1 MTPIKYN
8 SRRPNK
14 PPKNAMTDSRIAAV
28 KILQDII
35 ENKTFASEAKLRF
48 EKEIGGDSAFV
59 NMLVQ
64 MALRH
69 LVGIKRLLKQFVKK
83 KLPPRAAFAWY
94 ALILGT
100 AEILYLDT
108 PDYAAINSYVELIK
122 KQLDKYVAGFANAV
136 LRRVAAAE
144 ETPPAEEEFFPPE
157 FRKILNAGYD
167 KKTVRR
173 IEQTFLNEPALDL
186 TCKDNPELWAQKLGA
201 RLLPTGTLRLDNQ
214 GSITKLPGFADGVWW
229 VQDFAAS
236 LAAKTLGSDLGGK
249 KILDLCAAPGGKT
262 AQLLAQGAVVTALDV
277 SAARL
282 NKLKENMARLRLPAP
297 KIVCTDAV
305 SYLNSLSEPPFDAVL
320 LDAPCSATGT
330 LRRHPELVHIKN
342 TADVE
347 KQAEI
352 QKQILSVVS
361 KALKNGGTLVYCVC
375 SLAKA
380 EGERQ
385 IAAFLEQNSEFRLE
399 PLSSFVPAEI
409 SEILTPEGCIR
420 TLPCHLQKFGGTD
433 GFFIARL
440 KKGK

>member
-1 MTPIKYN
+1 
-8 SRRPNK
+8 
-14 PPKNAMTDSRIAAV
+14 MTDSRTVAV
-28 KILQDII
+28 RILQDII
-35 ENKTFASEAKLRF
+35 ENKTFASEAKCRF

-59 NMLVQ
+59 NMLIQ
-64 MALRH
+64 TALRR
-69 LVGIKRLLKQFVKK
+69 LTGIKRLLKRFVKK

-136 LRRVAAAE
+136 LRKVAAAK
-144 ETPPAEEEFFPPE
+144 ETLPAVTDEEFFPPE

-167 KKTVRR
+167 KKNVRR

-186 TCKDNPELWAQKLGA
+186 TCKGNPELWAQKLGA
-201 RLLPTGTLRLDNQ
+201 RLLPTGTLRLDNR
-214 GSITKLPGFADGVWW
+214 GGITCLPGFKDGAWW

-236 LAAKTLGSDLGGK
+236 LAAKILGDNLGGK

-262 AQLLAQGAVVTALDV
+262 AQLLTQGAVVTALDI
-277 SAARL
+277 SESRL
-282 NKLKENMARLRLPAP
+282 SKLKENMARLRLPAP
-297 KIVCTDAV
+297 EIICADAV
-305 SYLNSLSEPPFDAVL
+305 SYLNGLSEPLFDAVL

-342 TADVE
+342 AADVE
-347 KQAEI
+347 KQTAV

-375 SLAKA
+375 SLTKT
-380 EGERQ
+380 EGEGQ
-385 IAAFLEQNSEFRLE
+385 IAAFLKQNPEFRIK
-399 PLSSFVPAEI
+399 PLDAFVPAEI
-409 SEILTPEGCIR
+409 SEILTPEGYIR
-420 TLPCHLQKFGGTD
+420 TLPCHLREFGGTD
-433 GFFIARL
+433 GFFIACL
-440 KKGK
+440 KKEK